1 MKQFLGIVGY
11 EFRMSIQ
18 RKGIL
23 IITFLFTAF
32 FIYIWLQNGADFDV
46 KESMT
51 NQLMAEAGQMVFMLN
66 LFFPV
71 VAGISAADRS
81 IRDFKLGVRELQRAT
96 HLQNSTYVLGKYFG
110 VTLSFLVIDLVIV
123 LMISTA
129 VVLVYHYAAIFILYG
144 LACVFLIAL
153 PGLFFIMAFSLAC
166 PLFMPLR
173 VYQILF
179 TGYWYWGNFISPTV
193 MFTISDTVLNASGE
207 FPMTAFLGVLV
218 SVDSPGVSTTK
229 AITNIAVL
237 LLCAAL
243 ALTGMTAS
251 IGTRERSC

>member
-23 IITFLFTAF
+23 IITILFSAF
-32 FIYIWLQNGADFDV
+32 YIYIWLNMGGNFEV
-46 KESMT
+46 KEGIQ
-51 NQLMAEAGQMVFMLN
+51 NPLFAEAGQTIFGMN

-71 VAGISAADRS
+71 VAGISAADRAV
-81 IRDFKLGVRELQRAT
+81 RDFKLGVRELLRAT
-96 HLQNSTYVLGKYFG
+96 HLKNSTYILGKYFG
-110 VTLSFLVIDLVIV
+110 VTLSFLTIEMIVISLVSI
-123 LMISTA
+123 TA
-129 VVLVYHYAAIFILYG
+129 VLFLQWPAAFILYG
-144 LACVFLIAL
+144 LLSVLLISA

-166 PLFMPLR
+166 PLVMPLR

-179 TGYWYWGNFISPTV
+179 TGYWYWGNFINPTV

-218 SVDSPGVSTTK
+218 SVDSPSVSTTK
-229 AITNIAVL
+229 AIANIAVL

-243 ALTGMTAS
+243 VLAGMTAT
-251 IGTRERSC
+251 IGKRERSC